1 MKKAIINL
9 LIICIFALVLLAGVK
24 AIPTKSDDALLELF
38 EEKDSVIACP
48 EELTDV
54 LQDKGTICEDE
65 LLNTICEGGAQ
76 PDIIEAKTAI
86 RMQRLNYMVVCADA
100 GIEEY
105 MTSLDFSLIGQADAY
120 LVYKYNYPWYT
131 AVSDET
137 EIQSRKQIMGLHEN
151 EITIDLGLKNEYT
164 ILTLNDLQLI
174 TMDQSVNSQ
183 YVQDVESRY
192 LGFCSGTGIKTIDM
206 WSGMSSVLDSYH
218 ADGICFIGDMLDYD
232 SDTMVDLFE
241 TGLTQIKTPYIYLR
255 ADHDLGVWYT
265 DGSLTRE
272 DAIASSSGLAQ
283 WDDVL
288 IQDYNEFYVVGWN
301 NSTSQLSEHGLQQ
314 MKDVFEQAKEAD
326 KPIILMTHVPINSL
340 IDSGLENQAQ
350 QYDAEGRAKLWGH
363 GCLYEPDSVTE
374 EFLNMVFADDSPVR
388 AVIAAH
394 LHFSYAVD
402 IKENLPEYVME
413 PAFYG
418 GIGMLRVK

>member
-24 AIPTKSDDALLELF
+24 AIPTKSEALLKLF

-48 EELTDV
+48 EELTDA

-65 LLNTICEGGAQ
+65 LLNTICEDGAQ

-86 RMQRLNYMVVCADA
+86 RMQKLNYMVVCADA

-131 AVSDET
+131 AASDET

-241 TGLTQIKTPYIYLR
+241 TGLAQIKTPYIYLR

-265 DGSLTRE
+265 DGSLTPE

-340 IDSGLENQAQ
+340 IDSGLETQAR